1 MQRLPYVGTEHI
13 YHIHDKYSTV
23 INDEIIYSHLI
34 NPSWNNTKEGE
45 REDSNGNRNDN
56 WPSKASKVR
65 ENIELIRN
73 TNRPKENVSS
83 YFYDE
88 DYVDKGNNESIDNN
102 DDSTSSNINNK
113 DLIALQNY
121 LLFCTARDCSILIT
135 FRRLKP

>member
-34 NPSWNNTKEGE
+34 NSSWNNTKEGE
-45 REDSNGNRNDN
+45 DEDSNGNRADN
-56 WPSKASKVR
+56 WPSKASKVS
-65 ENIELIRN
+65 ENIELIKN
-73 TNRPKENVSS
+73 TNRRKENVS
-83 YFYDE
+83 FEDE
-88 DYVDKGNNESIDNN
+88 EYVDEGN
-102 DDSTSSNINNK
+102 DDEIADCNGDRTSSDINNK

-135 FRRLKP
+135 FRQLKP